1 MGKKNQK
8 MFFLV
13 SNNNGDNHI
22 IKNHKVTLGRS
33 INKCNNINL
42 EDLII
47 SRLHA
52 KFVFKKNKSKLY
64 IIDLNSTNGTFVN
77 DKKITTP
84 RLLKSGDDL
93 IFGDQPHSYKIISK
107 KHLYHFQKNYSNN
120 QQLKQKINF
129 SIYDTCS
136 ITS

>member
-1 MGKKNQK
+1 

-77 DKKITTP
+77 DKKITETQ
-84 RLLKSGDDL
+84 RGR
-93 IFGDQPHSYKIISK
+93 IA
-107 KHLYHFQKNYSNN
+107 
-120 QQLKQKINF
+120 
-129 SIYDTCS
+129 
-136 ITS
+136 

>member
-1 MGKKNQK
+1 

-107 KHLYHFQKNYSNN
+107 KHLYHFQKNYSNH

>member
-1 MGKKNQK
+1 